1 MNKQYLLE
9 KSFNSGDLIT
19 VYNLQSDQDVD
30 FSFQDNIVLKTIA
43 LNSIYNDYFDIIQK
57 RKECNISNNIP
68 ELLILAAKN
77 NNNELISKILY
88 SFQSNILTQLD
99 YDFFLEI
106 CKIKNE
112 FAIKEITQ
120 SINNLVKLNALSIQ
134 QFFDFSKN
142 GIIYIIEHLT
152 YELYEKINYLFINC
166 SFEDFLIIKSII
178 KLPISNKKWSLVNN
192 ICSCQQDFLESDFV
206 IDIDFINKYSKNA
219 NEFNALKSFCYNS
232 ISSLIYK

>member
-134 QFFDFSKN
+134 QFFDFSK
-142 GIIYIIEHLT
+142 
-152 YELYEKINYLFINC
+152 
-166 SFEDFLIIKSII
+166 KS
-178 KLPISNKKWSLVNN
+178 
-192 ICSCQQDFLESDFV
+192 E
-206 IDIDFINKYSKNA
+206 
-219 NEFNALKSFCYNS
+219 
-232 ISSLIYK
+232 